1 MVALLGSLVI
11 VAAFAGLVY
20 RYAPAPGERW
30 GVLLER
36 YRPHAPMSDW
46 SVGEYEAARQY
57 SDLAAVASL
66 RPDVPAAPPHRK
78 FGRGSSA
85 AAALSTI
92 PCRNE
97 SVQF

>member
-20 RYAPAPGERW
+20 RYAPEPGERW

-46 SVGEYEAARQY
+46 SVSEYEAARQY
-57 SDLAAVASL
+57 SDLAAVAAL
-66 RPDVPAAPPHRK
+66 RPDVRAPVPA
-78 FGRGSSA
+78 RGFRRRSPA
-85 AAALSTI
+85 VAALSTI